1 LGIFPTV
8 GNFLSL
14 LAAIPT
20 QSRLVLTSG
29 PGLTFAQL
37 NGAEGTMTRELIK
50 GDAETLILKLRAAID
65 EGSVRRVL
73 VKHNGRTVAA
83 FPLMTGVIGTVVA
96 RTLAAIGIVAVLKD
110 CTLEIERNSDVSED
124 LPEAKAS

>member
-1 LGIFPTV
+1 
-8 GNFLSL
+8 
-14 LAAIPT
+14 
-20 QSRLVLTSG
+20 
-29 PGLTFAQL
+29 
-37 NGAEGTMTRELIK
+37 MTRELIK
-50 GDAETLILKLRAAID
+50 GDTETLLLKLRALID
-65 EGSVRRVL
+65 EGDVRRVL

-110 CTLEIERNSDVSED
+110 CSLEIEKDSDVSDD

>member
-1 LGIFPTV
+1 
-8 GNFLSL
+8 
-14 LAAIPT
+14 
-20 QSRLVLTSG
+20 
-29 PGLTFAQL
+29 
-37 NGAEGTMTRELIK
+37 LIK
-50 GDAETLILKLRAAID
+50 GDAETLILSLRTAID
-65 EGSVRRVL
+65 EGNVRRVH